1 MTPDETLVLRAE
13 TDVLSDEWYDMLMS
27 ALIPARAL
35 HLGRPVLAN
44 EFFGK
49 FQFTYYFFIVNNIY
63 FIYYYICMLHRVIQ
77 KA

>member
-13 TDVLSDEWYDMLMS
+13 TDAISDEWYEMLMS
-27 ALIPARAL
+27 AVIPARAL

-49 FQFTYYFFIVNNIY
+49 F
-63 FIYYYICMLHRVIQ
+63 
-77 KA
+77 